1 MRVISLTLAL
11 ATLVSA
17 AAISAVVG
25 RDAQAAPAATNV
37 ALVAY
42 STPREA
48 FGKIIGE
55 FTDTAAGDD
64 ASFTQSYGASG
75 EQARAIIAGLPA
87 DVVSLALQPDM
98 SLLVNARKVAK
109 TWNKNKYK
117 GMVTQSIVVFVVR
130 DDNPKKIHG
139 WADLVKP
146 GIEVITPNPLTSGG
160 ARWNIMAAYG
170 AQRKQGKTHKQAIA
184 YLNRLIRHVPV
195 MDKSAREA
203 LQTFAGGKGDVL
215 ITYENEAIFAN
226 KKGVRTDFV
235 RPRETILMEHPV
247 ALTRT
252 GQNKAEARAFVR
264 YLYTPAAQRIY
275 AENGYRPIVKS
286 VRRQTAYPNPKRMFK
301 IAYVG
306 GWPKVQKQF
315 FNPQR
320 GIVTRIIGSLGK

>member
-25 RDAQAAPAATNV
+25 RDARPRPRPRT
-37 ALVAY
+37 
-42 STPREA
+42 SPWSPTRRREA

-64 ASFTQSYGASG
+64 ASFTQLRQPGTGAL
-75 EQARAIIAGLPA
+75 RDRGLPA
-87 DVVSLALQPDM
+87 DVVALSLQPDM
-98 SLLVNARKVAK
+98 STSSTPASVPK

-130 DDNPKKIHG
+130 DDNPKKICG
-139 WADLVKP
+139 WADPVKP
-146 GIEVITPNPLTSGG
+146 GIEVITPNLAHVGG

-170 AQRKQGKTHKQAIA
+170 AQRKQGKTHKQAVA

-203 LQTFAGGKGDVL
+203 LQTFAGGKRDVL
-215 ITYENEAIFAN
+215 TTYENEAIFAN
-226 KKGVRTDFV
+226 KKECAPTSCGHARRSSWTTDRADAD
-235 RPRETILMEHPV
+235 RPAEGRGARIL
-247 ALTRT
+247 
-252 GQNKAEARAFVR
+252 R
-264 YLYTPAAQRIY
+264 YLYTGAAQRIF

-286 VRRQTAYPNPKRMFK
+286 VRRQTAFPNPKGMFK

-315 FNPQR
+315 FNPR
-320 GIVTRIIGSLGK
+320 NGIVSRMIGSLGK